1 MFLKMLVFLPIVKLE
16 MNKIQITKLKT
27 NIKHN
32 LLLNLVK
39 IINILIQCRILVKAN
54 GIRMEAAMIIYSKQN
69 FLELLLV
76 RYKVDKTIII
86 KLKGLECLQLM
97 EYQNRIK

>member
-54 GIRMEAAMIIYSKQN
+54 GIRMEAVMIICSKQN
-69 FLELLLV
+69 FLELLLA
-76 RYKVDKTIII
+76 RYKVGKTIII
-86 KLKGLECLQLM
+86 KHKGLECLQLM